1 MKKIIF
7 DARELEK
14 NKYTGIGRFVLNI
27 LKNKNYF
34 NGFDFVL
41 ICDSKTD
48 LDNPT
53 LKDFKKYL
61 IKDSLP
67 IISEQFYVRKI
78 IKETKAD
85 IYFSPYYKYPVFCD
99 IPVITSIFD
108 IIYLK
113 LEPYKKNLKN
123 KIYLKN
129 FIRFFTAKA
138 DAIITSSYSTKK
150 DMVSF
155 FNMDEK
161 KIKVIRLSIDESIR
175 KMDKTESYEILK
187 KMNINFKYILYVGNN
202 NPHKNIKTLYDAYL
216 NLPFKLRS
224 EYKLV
229 LVGFKDSF
237 KDYPN
242 AFVIPQADDTELS
255 CLYSNS
261 SLFVFPSLYEGFG
274 YPPLEAL
281 KCGLKVLVSDIPVFR
296 EVLGDNADYFDP
308 ADILKLSKKIEEVL
322 MAEVEKKTFDISNYQ
337 ISNFLKD
344 VSDVL
349 NGL

>member
-7 DARELEK
+7 DARELQRK
-14 NKYTGIGRFVLNI
+14 KYTGIGRFVLNI

-34 NGFDFVL
+34 KDFNFVL

-48 LDNPT
+48 LDNPV
-53 LKDFKKYL
+53 LKDFEKY
-61 IKDSLP
+61 IIIDSIP
-67 IISEQFYVRKI
+67 IISEQFYIRKI
-78 IKETKAD
+78 IKDTKAD
-85 IYFSPYYKYPVFCD
+85 IYFSPYYKYPIFCD
-99 IPVITSIFD
+99 LPIITCIFD

-113 LEPYKKNLKN
+113 LEPYKRKLKN
-123 KIYLKN
+123 KLYLKN
-129 FIRFFTAKA
+129 FIKLFTAKS
-138 DAIITSSYSTKK
+138 DIIITSSYSTKK
-150 DMVSF
+150 DIVSF

-161 KIKVIRLSIDESIR
+161 KIKVVRLSIDEGVR
-175 KMDKTESYEILK
+175 RMNKGESYEILK
-187 KMNINFKYILYVGNN
+187 KLNIDFKYILYVGNN
-202 NPHKNIKTLYDAYL
+202 NPHKNVKTLYEAYL
-216 NLPFKLRS
+216 NLSSRLRA

-229 LVGFKDSF
+229 LVGFEDIF
-237 KDYPN
+237 KDYPD
-242 AFVIPQADDTELS
+242 AVVIPKADDTELS

-296 EVLGDNADYFDP
+296 EVLADNVGYFDP
-308 ADILKLSKKIEEVL
+308 TDTLKLSNKIEEVL
-322 MAEVEKKTFDISNYQ
+322 MTEGENKTFDISNYQ